1 LNPDAG
7 EGNHISQIAL
17 DQNIRKG
24 FLDSVEYRFDIFHI
38 EAEMVQP
45 GSNARVSPEQS
56 ETDGSV
62 ADVAHI
68 GPALS
73 RFISESRSD
82 LFHSEDGFVEISHL
96 FVTLGINRHVSN
108 SREHKVTLSASKH
121 GGMIA
126 NPTKYFVSTNQKQF
140 RKSPLPCGGAQGC
153 GDESAPSPLSSPVE
167 GEEVGHF

>member
-1 LNPDAG
+1 MIEMPRLIPALLRVSFPHVRCSSLRDINVNSHGILNPDAG

-24 FLDSVEYRFDIFHI
+24 FLDSVEYSFDIFHI
-38 EAEMVQP
+38 EAEMVEP

-108 SREHKVTLSASKH
+108 SREHKVILSASKH
-121 GGMIA
+121 GE
-126 NPTKYFVSTNQKQF
+126 NY
-140 RKSPLPCGGAQGC
+140 C
-153 GDESAPSPLSSPVE
+153 
-167 GEEVGHF
+167 